1 MKSLS
6 NLEFTLEVKKTAE
19 KILSLSSD
27 LSLFPKLKKEVNLR
41 KKELFSLA

>member
-19 KILSLSSD
+19 KIISLSPD
-27 LSLFPKLKKEVNLR
+27 LSFFPRLKKEVNLR
-41 KKELFSLA
+41 RKDLFFLV